1 MHMKDNLVNFLYDK
15 KYFITMYEQYVHVFN
30 YKELISLNSD
40 LIVLKME
47 DFILNV
53 KGRNLFVRQM
63 MAHEILIKGEVESV
77 MRSYE

>member
-47 DFILNV
+47 DFVLNV